1 VKARIIVWA
10 LVALAVIGVAL
21 LFATSGKQPVARR
34 TLESYK
40 AEAERLAWQLDRV
53 VQRVNELRTGAGANA
68 ELGRKLDEVIRLE
81 ADARAKVAQVRS
93 AADTKQAVQFLK
105 QARQSAGKVRRALD
119 LAVGPRRPGGR

>member
-1 VKARIIVWA
+1 